1 MIDLHHVLAYGMNG
15 ELYTEDAIR
24 AQALVK
30 GQSFHRFCKLNEV
43 FPYTVEDAMNADGDV
58 SAWDVDGSPYV
69 IWESEEAD
77 DDAI

>member
-15 ELYTEDAIR
+15 ELYT
-24 AQALVK
+24 
-30 GQSFHRFCKLNEV
+30 
-43 FPYTVEDAMNADGDV
+43 EDAMNADGDV